1 MEQYFERLAD
11 RLLEKNP
18 ALTYDKARTWV
29 ELLWEDFESSYAK
42 AGYEYKGKEM
52 TERMVSQIIDRHG
65 DSLHEFFSNNPKY
78 KHLLNA
84 DDHLTH

>member
-1 MEQYFERLAD
+1 MEQYFERLAES
-11 RLLEKNP
+11 LMEKNP
-18 ALTYDKARTWV
+18 ALTYEKARTWV

-42 AGYEYKGKEM
+42 AGYQYKGKDM
-52 TERMVSQIIDRHG
+52 TERMVMQIIDRHG

-78 KHLLNA
+78 MHLLNV

>member
-11 RLLEKNP
+11 RLMEKNS

-29 ELLWEDFESSYAK
+29 EHLWEDFESSYAK
-42 AGYEYKGKEM
+42 AGYEYKGKDM
-52 TERMVSQIIDRHG
+52 TERMVMQIIDRHG
-65 DSLHEFFSNNPKY
+65 DRLHEFFSNNPKY
-78 KHLLNA
+78 KHLLNS